1 MNTKKIRECFRNRE
15 NCFFALWLLW
25 MAVYYG
31 VRMFALTPWYDELY
45 TYYYFIGRG
54 PVYAALHWPL
64 PNNHV
69 GYSVLSGIL
78 DKLGNPYIGLRG
90 VSYISALVSLVLLY
104 RIGRKHLKR
113 GWSFCCVALYS
124 CMNLVNQLAVQGRG
138 YALAAACFLTALFML
153 QKIGFGEEKETRA
166 DVKYYAVFSLSLTLG
181 LYVLP
186 SSVYWVLPLCMVGGM
201 FLLLYRKKK
210 KLLHLIAASAAAAVN
225 TVFLYALIW
234 LAIGSNLL
242 SKTEGGVYYGQGHIS
257 IILSAP
263 LLAIKTGIGYM
274 LATPYI
280 QSVGRE
286 GYFAAFAI
294 WLRSLLNYFYSHAG
308 IFLAAVIVIGCAA
321 AVVSGVKAYRADRMA
336 LPAGEADQTDIAGSG
351 GRGKQKQ
358 VFFSLLIA
366 GMMVLTPAILA
377 VQCKLPYFRVF
388 SYMGIPL
395 ALLLAMLLQAM
406 AEAGGE
412 RLRMAKGFLLGKED
426 ISLKILAAVSALF
439 AIVLL
444 LSGDY
449 NNEYGMTEYYAKDAL
464 AHAGVQEREKL
475 CVTDCYQQYLLRFC
489 YGIECEDMQIEGA
502 DLVLIHRE
510 MELQEPEVFRWE
522 FYQNYDSIPWEYLNG
537 MEPVYENR
545 EYVVYVKD

>member
-1 MNTKKIRECFRNRE
+1 MDTKKIRECFRDRE
-15 NCFFALWLLW
+15 NCFFALWFLW

-31 VRMFALTPWYDELY
+31 VRMFTLTPWYDELY

-78 DKLGNPYIGLRG
+78 DQLGDPYIGLRG
-90 VSYISALVSLVLLY
+90 VSYVSALASLILLY
-104 RIGRKHLKR
+104 RIGRKHLKH

-124 CMNLVNQLAVQGRG
+124 GMNLVNQLAVQGRG

-153 QKIGFGEEKETRA
+153 QRIGFGEGTGTRA
-166 DVKYYAVFSLSLTLG
+166 EVKDHAVFSLSLTLG

-186 SSVYWVLPLCMVGGM
+186 SSVYWVLPLCMIGGT
-201 FLLLYRKKK
+201 FLLLYRKKR
-210 KLLHLIAASAAAAVN
+210 KLLHLIAASAIAAVN
-225 TVFLYALIW
+225 TVFLYTLIW

-242 SKTEGGVYYGQGHIS
+242 SKTEGGVYYGQGHVS

-263 LLAIKTGIGYM
+263 FQSVKTGIGYM

-280 QSVGRE
+280 QSVERE
-286 GYFAAFAI
+286 GYFAAFAV
-294 WLRSLLNYFYSHAG
+294 WLRSLLNYFYSRAG
-308 IFLAAVIVIGCAA
+308 IVLAAVIAAGSVAA
-321 AVVSGVKAYRADRMA
+321 AVSGVKAYRADRMA
-336 LPAGEADQTDIAGSG
+336 AWSGKAHQADAAGPG
-351 GRGKQKQ
+351 GGEKQKQ

-366 GMMVLTPAILA
+366 GMMILTPVVL
-377 VQCKLPYFRVF
+377 VLQCKLPYFRVF

-395 ALLLAMLLQAM
+395 ALLLAMLLQSA
-406 AEAGGE
+406 AEAVWK
-412 RLRMAKGFLLGKED
+412 RLRTVTDFLSGHD
-426 ISLKILAAVSALF
+426 GACLKILAAVSALF

-444 LSGDY
+444 LSKDY
-449 NNEYGMTEYYAKDAL
+449 NNEYGVTEYYAKDAL
-464 AHAGVQEREKL
+464 SHAGVTERERI

-510 MELQEPEVFRWE
+510 MEQQEPEVFRWE
-522 FYQNYDSIPWEYLNG
+522 FYQNYESIPWEYLKG

-545 EYVVYVKD
+545 EYVVYVKQ